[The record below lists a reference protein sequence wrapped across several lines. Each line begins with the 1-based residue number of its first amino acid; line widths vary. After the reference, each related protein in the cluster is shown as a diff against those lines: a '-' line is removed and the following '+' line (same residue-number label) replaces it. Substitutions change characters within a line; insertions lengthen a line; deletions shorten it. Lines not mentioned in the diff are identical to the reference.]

1 MPILRPVADAVHP
14 PGHAFISYVREDSE
28 HVNRLE
34 AALEAAGIRVW
45 RDTKDLWP
53 GEDWRLKIY
62 SAITGGSLAFLACFS
77 RNSEAKESTHQSEE
91 VLLAIEEMRRPAFA
105 RRSFRFFNPGMR
117 RFAGRRFGGTF

>member
-1 MPILRPVADAVHP
+1 VAGRGLA
-14 PGHAFISYVREDSE
+14 AEDPFR
-28 HVNRLE
+28 HHR
-34 AALEAAGIRVW
+34 R
-45 RDTKDLWP
+45 
-53 GEDWRLKIY
+53 
-62 SAITGGSLAFLACFS
+62 GSFAFLACFS